1 MFLSQ
6 QHKERQNILFL
17 TMHFSLLTLLRK
29 RKSKQIKDVNVEP
42 KTTKLLEENWG
53 KAQDIGVR
61 NYISS
66 KAQIVKHNMGQKSLM
81 GLWQTLRSLCTVE
94 MN

>member
-6 QHKERQNILFL
+6 QHKEKQNILFL

-53 KAQDIGVR
+53 KAQDVGVR
-61 NYISS
+61 NYIFIRL
-66 KAQIVKHNMGQKSLM
+66 QKH
-81 GLWQTLRSLCTVE
+81 R
-94 MN
+94 